1 MIYKVI
7 AKKGYEEV
15 AFTFDSKREAVNLIS
30 DFLDNIEGKFVAF
43 KVQEHTEKEN
53 PD

>member
-1 MIYKVI
+1 MYKVI
-7 AKKGYEEV
+7 AQHEYEEV
-15 AFTFDSKREAVNLIS
+15 PFTFDSKREAVNLIS
-30 DFLDNIEGKFVAF
+30 DFLDNIDGKFVAF